1 MPRLINLYILK
12 EIAVPFGLTL
22 VILTATALLSKVL
35 TLVELLISHGIG
47 PSFAFWFIASAIPS
61 FLIYTIPFSFLVAVL
76 IAIARLSS
84 DSELTAMK
92 ASGVSLY
99 SILKPVAVMAT
110 CIYVIGVVVM
120 LYLYPWGNLKMK
132 SLVAGAAESNI
143 TAGIEEK
150 RFYDRFS
157 GLVLYVDRLKPE
169 TGELAGVF
177 ISESDKEGKSSTFFS
192 DKGRF
197 VTSEDGNTLYLKLED
212 GTLHSFNPTGP
223 KGSAGGAY
231 HLADFT
237 SYLLELTIPEGEPLN
252 IWSKTNR
259 ELYPGE
265 LLEKIESI
273 RAKGEPTAPYVI
285 DFHKRFALPFSV
297 FIFALLGLPLG
308 MQKIRSARFTGFST
322 ALGVILVYYVLSTAF
337 EALGENG
344 NIPPLVSVW
353 GSDVLLGVLGLWL
366 FHRTAT
372 DRPSNLLA
380 GLYRAVT
387 LMTPHKGRHNKGRH
401 KKKNGGHR

>member
-1 MPRLINLYILK
+1 MPRLINLYIFK
-12 EIAVPFGLTL
+12 EIAVPFTLTL
-22 VILTATALLSKVL
+22 VILTATALLSKIL

-99 SILKPVAVMAT
+99 SILKPIAFMAA

-132 SLVAGAAESNI
+132 SLVAGAAKSNI

-150 RFYDRFS
+150 RFYDRFN

-177 ISESDKEGKSSTFFS
+177 ISESDKKGKSSTFFS
-192 DKGRF
+192 DRGRF
-197 VTSEDGNTLYLKLED
+197 VTSEDGNTLYLRLED
-212 GTLHSFNPTGP
+212 GTLHSFNSDGTNGTDGG
-223 KGSAGGAY
+223 KEEGAY

-265 LLEKIESI
+265 LLRKIESI

-297 FIFALLGLPLG
+297 FIFALLGIPLG

-344 NIPPLVSVW
+344 KLPPLVSVW
-353 GSDVLLGVLGLWL
+353 GSDILLGTLGLWL

-372 DRPSNLLA
+372 DRPGNLLV
-380 GLYRAVT
+380 GLYRALT
-387 LMTPHKGRHNKGRH
+387 ARTPHKGEH
-401 KKKNGGHR
+401 KKSSGGGR

>member
-1 MPRLINLYILK
+1 MPRLINLYIFK
-12 EIAVPFGLTL
+12 EIAVPFAMTL

-47 PSFAFWFIASAIPS
+47 PGFAFWFIASAIPS

-76 IAIARLSS
+76 IAVARMSS
-84 DSELTAMK
+84 DSEIIAMK

-99 SILKPVAVMAT
+99 SILKPTAFMVV
-110 CIYVIGVVVM
+110 CIYVAGLVVM

-150 RFYDRFS
+150 HFYDRFD
-157 GLVLYVDRLKPE
+157 GLVLYVDRLIPE

-177 ISESDKEGKSSTFFS
+177 ISETEESGKSSTFFA
-192 DKGRF
+192 DRGRF
-197 VTSEDGNTLYLKLED
+197 VTSEDGKTLYLKLVD
-212 GTLHSFNPTGP
+212 GTLHSFS
-223 KGSAGGAY
+223 SAASAY
-231 HLADFT
+231 HLADFS
-237 SYLLELTIPEGEPLN
+237 SYLLELNIPEGEELN

-265 LLEKIESI
+265 LREKIESLG
-273 RAKGEPTAPYVI
+273 AKGEPTAPYVI

-297 FIFALLGLPLG
+297 FIFALLGIPLG

-322 ALGVILVYYVLSTAF
+322 ALGVILVYYVLSTAL

-344 NIPPLVSVW
+344 NIPALFSVW
-353 GSDVLLGVLGLWL
+353 GSDVVLGALGLWV
-366 FHRTAT
+366 FHRSAT
-372 DRPSNLLA
+372 DRPSSLLA
-380 GLYRAVT
+380 NLYRALT
-387 LMTPHKGRHNKGRH
+387 LLTPRRGSHAHPNDKR
-401 KKKNGGHR
+401 GGHR

>member
-1 MPRLINLYILK
+1 MPRLINLYIFK
-12 EIAVPFGLTL
+12 EIAVPFALTL

-47 PSFAFWFIASAIPS
+47 PGFAFWFIASAIPS

-76 IAIARLSS
+76 IATARMSS
-84 DSELTAMK
+84 DSEITAMK
-92 ASGVSLY
+92 ASGISLY
-99 SILKPVAVMAT
+99 SILKPVALMAG
-110 CIYVIGVVVM
+110 CIYIAGLVVM

-132 SLVAGAAESNI
+132 SLVAGAAKSNI

-150 RFYDRFS
+150 RFYDRFD
-157 GLVLYVDRLKPE
+157 GVVLYVDRLKPE

-177 ISESDKEGKSSTFFS
+177 ISESVEGGKSSTFFS

-197 VTSEDGNTLYLKLED
+197 VTSEDGKTLYLKLQD
-212 GTLHSFNPTGP
+212 GTLHSVT
-223 KGSAGGAY
+223 STGAY
-231 HLADFT
+231 HLADFS
-237 SYLLELTIPEGEPLN
+237 SYLLELSIPEGEELN

-265 LLEKIESI
+265 LIEKIESV
-273 RAKGEPTAPYVI
+273 RAKNEPTAPFII

-322 ALGVILVYYVLSTAF
+322 ALGVILVYYILSTAF

-344 NIPPLVSVW
+344 NIPALIAVW
-353 GSDVLLGVLGLWL
+353 GSDILLGALGLWV
-366 FHRTAT
+366 FHRSAT
-372 DRPSNLLA
+372 DRPSGILR
-380 GLYRAVT
+380 GLYRAVALLT
-387 LMTPHKGRHNKGRH
+387 VRRKQNEQ
-401 KKKNGGHR
+401 GGSHR